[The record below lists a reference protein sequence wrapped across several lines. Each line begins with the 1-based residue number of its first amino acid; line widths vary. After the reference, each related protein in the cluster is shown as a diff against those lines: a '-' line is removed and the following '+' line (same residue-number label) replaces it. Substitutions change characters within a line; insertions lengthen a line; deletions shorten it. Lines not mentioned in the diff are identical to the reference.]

1 MNVQS
6 FNPNE
11 TSRAVNLSFSEK
23 AQKHIEKELAK
34 RNALGLR
41 LSVEKSGCSGLR
53 YRLGFAEE
61 SNQQDTKVLIDDKF
75 TVFIGEDVQAYVN
88 GIHVDFV
95 TEGLNSSFQFSN
107 PNASGTC
114 GCGESFAV

>member
-1 MNVQS
+1 MSVQT

-11 TSRAVNLSFSEK
+11 SDKTINLSFSDK

-34 RNALGLR
+34 RKALGLR
-41 LSVEKSGCSGLR
+41 LTVEKSGCSGLR
-53 YRLGFAEE
+53 YKLVFAEE
-61 SNQQDTKVLIDDKF
+61 SNSQDAKLLIDEKF
-75 TVFIGEDVQAYVN
+75 TVFVGDDVQAYVN
-88 GIHVDFV
+88 GIHVDFI